1 MAFVG
6 PVAERRIGRMP
17 TAAKGNGGAAAEAKY
32 LALLIDNLKVP
43 FHAKRS
49 VAENGYFGTRHEFL
63 R

>member
-1 MAFVG
+1 
-6 PVAERRIGRMP
+6 MP